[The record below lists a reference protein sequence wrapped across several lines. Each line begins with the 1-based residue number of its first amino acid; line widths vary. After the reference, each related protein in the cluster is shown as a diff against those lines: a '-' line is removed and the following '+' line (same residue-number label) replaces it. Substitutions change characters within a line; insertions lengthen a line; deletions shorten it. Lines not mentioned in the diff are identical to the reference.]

1 MATIREMYEKVN
13 EAHFRLPDEVDNI
26 VTQLKPEILELNKE
40 KQLFEGDDN
49 EGKEIGKYKP
59 LTEQLSEGI
68 TGKGYPKRAGDS
80 FNMYASGNLF
90 DSIDLIFRNNVID
103 FFTKTPNHPFLV
115 KNPDKAKTLF
125 GLTKEN
131 QEIANY
137 SLVMPKLVKW
147 YKTMLR

>member
-1 MATIREMYEKVN
+1 MYEKVN

-90 DSIDLIFRNNVID
+90 DSIDLIFKNNVID
-103 FFTKTPNHPFLV
+103 FFTKTPNHPFLE
-115 KNPDKAKTLF
+115 KNPTKAKTLF

-131 QEIANY
+131 QEITNY

>member
-13 EAHFRLPDEVDNI
+13 EAHHRLPDEVDNI

-59 LTEQLSEGI
+59 LTEELSEGI

-103 FFTKTPNHPFLV
+103 FFTKRPSHPFLV

-137 SLVMPKLVKW
+137 VLVMPKLVRW
-147 YKTMLR
+147 YKNMLK